1 MTAFADGMI
10 SMAGAGQYF
19 NNRLV
24 VDQTELKGAWDFTF
38 KFTPK
43 VPAGLTTT
51 GENIPLFDAFEK
63 QLGLRLEAATVPM
76 PVIAVDS
83 VSRKPT
89 ENPPDVTRSFPPLP
103 TEFDVAEIKPAVAA
117 TGPGGGGPRPEIKN
131 GRIYLPNISLKNLVT
146 LAWDINGDDMMANA
160 PKWMESERF
169 DVIAKAPAGVAIGD

>member
-43 VPAGLTTT
+43 IPAGLTTT
-51 GENIPLFDAFEK
+51 GESIPLFDALEK
-63 QLGLRLEAATVPM
+63 QLGLRLEAATVAM

-83 VSRKPT
+83 VNPEPT
-89 ENPPDVTRSFPPLP
+89 ENSPEVAKSFPPLP
-103 TEFDVAEIKPAVAA
+103 TEFDVAAIKPSVP
-117 TGPGGGGPRPEIKN
+117 TPG
-131 GRIYLPNISLKNLVT
+131 
-146 LAWDINGDDMMANA
+146 
-160 PKWMESERF
+160 
-169 DVIAKAPAGVAIGD
+169 AG